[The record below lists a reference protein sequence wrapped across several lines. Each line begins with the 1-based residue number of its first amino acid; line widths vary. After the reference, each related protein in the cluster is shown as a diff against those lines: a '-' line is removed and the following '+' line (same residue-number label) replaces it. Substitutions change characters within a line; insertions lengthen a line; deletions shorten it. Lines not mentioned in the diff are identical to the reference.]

1 MRTDILPTKFHA
13 FEDYTTAA
21 ALPTVARVFGWSPKV
36 RWVLDGVAC
45 LTTAQSLLTDYEGGA
60 ARVMPMQA
68 HLAADVVIGAGLIGA
83 AVLMDDQPKLARLT
97 MAGTG
102 AYVIAL
108 AAFTRPEPADRT
120 TGPSRATGWLARRA
134 VAMVAGR

>member
-1 MRTDILPTKFHA
+1 MRFQFIPTKFHA

-21 ALPTVARVFGWSPKV
+21 ALPAVARALGWSPKV

-60 ARVMPMQA
+60 ARVVPMQA

-97 MAGTG
+97 MAGVG
-102 AYVIAL
+102 AYAIAL
-108 AAFTRPEPADRT
+108 AAVARPEPADRA
-120 TGPSRATGWLARRA
+120 TGPSRVTGWVARRA
-134 VAMVAGR
+134 VEMVRGR